1 MIGITERG
9 DAALDRSWTEKQHM
23 VAGLILITK
32 RCDKEFLEFV
42 ENNATV
48 PYIIHATCTGYG
60 GTVVEPSVL
69 PPEKI
74 LNALKSADMEKV
86 VLRIDPIFLT
96 KKGVERAINVMEIG
110 AEIGVKRIRFS
121 FLDLYPHVL
130 KRFEKAGLTIYQ
142 DAALADK
149 WFDEIE
155 KKSGISFESC
165 GESSSDFPKITKYAS
180 GCVSQKDLDQM
191 HTPIKA
197 IGKSAQRASCRCCAQ
212 KTELLENRKR
222 CAHGCLY
229 CYWVDGEK

>member
-1 MIGITERG
+1 MVGITERG
-9 DAALDRSWTEKQHM
+9 DAALDRSWAEKQHL

-32 RCDKEFLEFV
+32 RCDKELLEFV
-42 ENNATV
+42 EQNATV

-96 KKGVERAINVMEIG
+96 KKGVERAINVMEM
-110 AEIGVKRIRFS
+110 GVGLGIKRIRFS

-130 KRFEKAGLTIYQ
+130 RRFEKAGLAIKQ

-149 WFDEIE
+149 WFDEI
-155 KKSGISFESC
+155 KKKDGISFESC
-165 GESSSDFPKITKYAS
+165 GESSADFPRVKKYAS

-191 HTPIKA
+191 HIPLTY
-197 IGKSAQRASCRCCAQ
+197 S
-212 KTELLENRKR
+212 
-222 CAHGCLY
+222 H
-229 CYWVDGEK
+229 D